1 MQAIPQILWLK
12 CLKSIIDFSPLTVE
26 PETLLLDAIALIAKQ
41 GKSTLVGSARQMV
54 GWLTEKDIVRLLAS
68 GIDFK
73 TTTISEV
80 MHPLTI
86 QPKLSELNDLATV
99 LSLLHQYK
107 SGLLPV
113 VDEQDL
119 LIGAITLDS
128 IYQLLQQQAKESTA
142 QFESIEE
149 HLHLLESAIANVNDA
164 ILITEAEAL
173 DEPFGPQIVYANTAF
188 TQMCGYTLSEV
199 IGKTPRILQGE
210 QTSRTE
216 LTKIRAALQ
225 NGSPIRTELIN
236 YKKNGS
242 TYCVDLK
249 QFPIANKAGK
259 IKHFVSI
266 QREITKHKANK
277 ESFRWNDEISESKQA
292 QKVLEK
298 SEECVTAE
306 VTRWES
312 EQLYQTIATISPV
325 GIFCT
330 DDVGTSLYVNERWCE
345 MTGLTKDQAL
355 GVGWLAAIHPED
367 RERVQTEW
375 NQSVAQKLPFR
386 SEYRYQ
392 RPDGSEVWV
401 FGQAVAERTDTGE
414 IITYVGTVT
423 DISQQQAALRDRIAL
438 EALRDS
444 EERFRKLVEAS
455 SDLIWEVD
463 KNGLYTYVSPKIG
476 DILGYEPEEV
486 LGKSPLEFMPLDRR
500 EVLAKDFAA
509 IFITPQAFQCLE
521 NIQMHQNGHLVW
533 LETSGVPILDSEGK
547 FLGYRGMSRDITE
560 RQQAETSLRN
570 TQQQLQAILD
580 NTPAVIYVI
589 DAQNKYLLINRQY
602 EQLFNIKQEQIFGK
616 SIYDIWSQD
625 AADQFAIN
633 NHQVSTSNIAIEAE
647 EAVPHADGLHTYLS
661 IKFPLKD
668 ANGVVSAICGIST
681 DITERKLVE
690 ESLLRFRKAIEST
703 SDAVCMGNILGETI
717 YVNPAF
723 VKLYDYTL
731 EELRAAGGG
740 IAIFKYPAEFEQV
753 LNAIKSGNSWRG
765 EVTMQTR
772 SGRLS
777 QVYLC
782 ADAFKDATGKVLGTV
797 CIHTDI
803 TQRKL
808 VEESL
813 RLRDRAIAAC
823 SNGIIIA
830 DASIPNGPIIYVNSA
845 YERMT
850 GYCAVEV
857 IGQSFCL
864 FQNDQI
870 NQIELQELN
879 AAMQA
884 GKDCTVILRNYRKDG
899 GVLYNELN
907 ISPVYDVAGTLTH
920 YIGIQTDITERK
932 QAETALVL
940 SQQRLQYLLSS
951 TPAVIYTCKLSEDFG
966 ATFVSE
972 NVRAMMGYEAKKF
985 IEDSGFWARHIHPDD
1000 VADVFAELSQGVDA
1014 GHYTLN
1020 YRFLHQD
1027 GNYRWVYDTGRLLQ
1041 DEAGNLVE
1049 FVGYWADITEHKQLE
1064 QELIIALEKEKELND
1079 LKSRF
1084 ISMTSHEFRTPLS
1097 TILSSAELLE
1107 HYQHKWT
1114 EEKQLIHLRRIQTAV
1129 NRMTEMLNDVLFIGK
1144 AEAGILDYKPTSF
1157 DLVEYCCR
1165 LVEEVELDLNNQ
1177 RLISFRN
1184 QREVMPCF
1192 MDEKLL
1198 GHILSNLLSNAIKYS
1213 PSDSN
1218 VEFTLTCHY
1227 DQAIFE
1233 IQDQGIGIPS
1243 EDLPH
1248 LFESFHRAS
1257 NVGNILG
1264 TGLGLAIVKKCVHI
1278 HQGEISVFTTLG
1290 VGTKFTVTLP
1300 LNNQIQSGG
1309 NYDKNFSN

>member
-12 CLKSIIDFSPLTVE
+12 CLKSVIDFSPLTVE

-54 GWLTEKDIVRLLAS
+54 GWLTEKDIVRLVAS

-73 TTTISEV
+73 TTKISEV

-86 QPKLSELNDLATV
+86 KPKLSELNDLATV

-107 SGLLPV
+107 SGLLAV

-149 HLHLLESAIANVNDA
+149 HLNLLESAIANVNDA

-173 DEPFGPQIVYANTAF
+173 DEPLGPQIVYANTAF
-188 TQMCGYTLSEV
+188 TQMCGYSLSEV
-199 IGKTPRILQGE
+199 IGKTPRILQGKE
-210 QTSRTE
+210 TSRTE
-216 LTKIRAALQ
+216 LAKIRAALQ
-225 NGSPIRTELIN
+225 NGSPICTQLIN

-249 QFPIANKAGK
+249 QFPIADKAGK
-259 IKHFVSI
+259 ITHFVSI
-266 QREITKHKANK
+266 QREITKLKGNQK
-277 ESFRWNDEISESKQA
+277 SFQWNEEISESKQA

-298 SEECVTAE
+298 SEDCVTA
-306 VTRWES
+306 VARWQS
-312 EQLYQTIATISPV
+312 EQLYQSIATISPV

-330 DDVGTSLYVNERWCE
+330 DDLGNSLYVNERWCE

-355 GVGWLAAIHPED
+355 GLHWLAAIHPED

-375 NQSVAQKLPFR
+375 SQAVAQKLPFR

-392 RPDGSEVWV
+392 RPDRSEVWV
-401 FGQAVAERTDTGE
+401 FGQVVAERTDTGE
-414 IITYVGTVT
+414 IVAYVGTVT
-423 DISQQQAALRDRIAL
+423 DISQQQAALRDRKLAL
-438 EALRDS
+438 EALKDS
-444 EERFRKLVEAS
+444 EQRFRKLVEAS

-463 KNGLYTYVSPKIG
+463 KQGTYTYVSPKVS

-486 LGKSPLEFMPLDRR
+486 VGKSPLEFMPLDRR

-547 FLGYRGMSRDITE
+547 FLGYRGMSRDITQ

-580 NTPAVIYVI
+580 NSSAVIYVV
-589 DAQNKYLLINRQY
+589 DAQNKYLLINKQY

-616 SIYDIWSQD
+616 SIDEIWSQD
-625 AADQFAIN
+625 TAEHFAIN
-633 NHQVSTSNIAIEAE
+633 NYQVITSNIAIEAE
-647 EAVPHADGLHTYLS
+647 EIVPHADGLHTYLS

-668 ANGVVSAICGIST
+668 ANGIPYAIGGIST

-703 SDAVCMGNILGETI
+703 SDAICMGNILGETI

-731 EELRAAGGG
+731 KELRAAGGG

-753 LNAIKSGNSWRG
+753 LNTIKSGNSWRG

-813 RLRDRAIAAC
+813 RLRDRAIAAS

-830 DASIPNGPIIYVNSA
+830 DASILNGPIIYVNSA

-850 GYCAVEV
+850 GYCAAEV

-864 FQNDQI
+864 FQNDEISPQ
-870 NQIELQELN
+870 ELQQLN

-899 GVLYNELN
+899 RVLWNELN

-932 QAETALVL
+932 QAETALVV

-951 TPAVIYTCKLSEDFG
+951 TPAVIYTCKPSGDFG
-966 ATFVSE
+966 TTFISE
-972 NVRAMMGYEAKKF
+972 NVKAMMGYEASKF
-985 IEDSGFWARHIHPDD
+985 IEDSGFWAKHIHPDD
-1000 VADVFAELSQGVDA
+1000 VADVFAELTQGVDQ

-1027 GNYRWVYDTGRLLQ
+1027 GNYRWVYDTGSLIQ

-1129 NRMTEMLNDVLFIGK
+1129 NRMTEMLNDVLFISK

-1165 LVEEVELDLNNQ
+1165 LVEEVELDINHQ
-1177 RLISFRN
+1177 RLISFSS

-1218 VEFTLTCHY
+1218 VELTLTCHY

-1233 IQDQGIGIPS
+1233 IQDQGIGIPA

-1278 HQGEISVFTTLG
+1278 HQGEISVFTILG